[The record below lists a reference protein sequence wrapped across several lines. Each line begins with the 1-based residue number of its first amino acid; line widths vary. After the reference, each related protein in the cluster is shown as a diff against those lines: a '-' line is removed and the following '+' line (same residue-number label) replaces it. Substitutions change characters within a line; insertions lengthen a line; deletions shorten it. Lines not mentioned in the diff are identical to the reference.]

1 MSFILNALRKS
12 EQERQALQPENV
24 TDKILLPRPQQGR
37 SKATK
42 LLVFLFIANVL
53 VISGI
58 VWYVRNNLMST
69 PGTDT
74 PAVAPRLAQDTKPEP
89 EVIAEPAQPEK
100 PVQNAQSDITSIAEL
115 IDKEKTAQ
123 APLPVKP
130 VVAKKTPAEA
140 VKQVAITDN
149 PEPQIQ
155 NALAIAPAVKTQADT
170 PEAIAVTSDTP
181 YLSDLP
187 AGFRQKVPKFTINVF
202 VYSQSP
208 EERFVMVDMVKY
220 KPGQQIKDA
229 MLLKEILPDGFV
241 VEYQNQA
248 FKIKRP

>member
-12 EQERQALQPENV
+12 EQERQALQSENV
-24 TDKILLPRPQQGR
+24 TDKILLPQPPQSR

-42 LLVFLFIANVL
+42 LLVFLFIANML

-69 PGTDT
+69 P
-74 PAVAPRLAQDTKPEP
+74 AVAPIASPRPQETKPEP
-89 EVIAEPAQPEK
+89 KPTAIQPERR
-100 PVQNAQSDITSIAEL
+100 ATESETSIAEL
-115 IDKEKTAQ
+115 IDKEKPEP

-130 VVAKKTPAEA
+130 VSTKKTPAEIIN
-140 VKQVAITDN
+140 QPSVAN
-149 PEPQIQ
+149 SPEPQMQIVP
-155 NALAIAPAVKTQADT
+155 AIVPAARIQADMTEAT
-170 PEAIAVTSDTP
+170 PVTGGGIP
-181 YLSDLP
+181 LLNDLP
-187 AGFRQKVPKFTINVF
+187 AEFRQKVPKFKINVF
-202 VYSQSP
+202 VYSQAA

-241 VEYQNQA
+241 VEYQNQV

>member
-12 EQERQALQPENV
+12 EQERQALQSENV
-24 TDKILLPRPQQGR
+24 TDKILLPQPPQGR

-58 VWYVRNNLMST
+58 VWYLRNNLMST
-69 PGTDT
+69 PGTAA

-89 EVIAEPAQPEK
+89 EAIVEPVQPEK
-100 PVQNAQSDITSIAEL
+100 PAQNAQSATSIAEL
-115 IDKEKTAQ
+115 IDKEKPAQ

-130 VVAKKTPAEA
+130 VVAKKSPAEA
-140 VKQVAITDN
+140 VKQTAIAY

-155 NALAIAPAVKTQADT
+155 NTPSIAPAAKTQADI
-170 PEAIAVTSDTP
+170 PEAIAVSSDIP

-187 AGFRQKVPKFTINVF
+187 AEFRQKVPKFAINVF

>member
-12 EQERQALQPENV
+12 EQERQALQSENV
-24 TDKILLPRPQQGR
+24 TDKILLSQPQQGR

-42 LLVFLFIANVL
+42 LMVFLFVANVL

-58 VWYVRNNLMST
+58 VWYVRNNLTST
-69 PGTDT
+69 PGTT
-74 PAVAPRLAQDTKPEP
+74 APVVAPRLEQDTKPEP
-89 EVIAEPAQPEK
+89 EAIAEPAQPEK
-100 PVQNAQSDITSIAEL
+100 PAQNAQLDITSIAEL

-130 VVAKKTPAEA
+130 VVAKKSPAEA
-140 VKQVAITDN
+140 VKQAAIAY

-155 NALAIAPAVKTQADT
+155 NTPAIAPAVKTQADM
-170 PEAIAVTSDTP
+170 PEAIAVPSDIP

-187 AGFRQKVPKFTINVF
+187 AEFRQKVPKFTINVF

-220 KPGQQIKDA
+220 KTGQQIKDA
-229 MLLKEILPDGFV
+229 ILLKEILPDGFV